1 MEMKILG
8 GALLI
13 ASMFDIKNKKIPNFF
28 NLIFLIIGISFS
40 IIIKNISIIK
50 NFEILIFTFLCAY
63 PIYHFNVLGAGDVK
77 LFICS
82 RFFLGHYSWL
92 MLISISLC
100 IGGLIFLARLWLT
113 KELDFKT
120 RHYFR
125 FTPYILLAYV
135 ILLAFFKK

>member
-1 MEMKILG
+1 MEMKVLG
-8 GALLI
+8 GALLL
-13 ASMFDIKNKKIPNFF
+13 ASIFDIKNKKIPNYF
-28 NLIFLIIGISFS
+28 NLIFLIIGIGFS
-40 IIIKNISIIK
+40 IIINNISIIK
-50 NFEILIFTFLCAY
+50 NLEVLFFTFLCAY

-100 IGGLIFLARLWLT
+100 VGGLIFLGRLWYAQ
-113 KELDFKT
+113 ELDFKT

-135 ILLAFFKK
+135 ILLVFLKK